1 MRRGGIP
8 PMPQSARSRHV
19 DSFGS
24 DAPSRFGRA
33 VVDNLQTAVLVID
46 EQHRMLYLNQA
57 AEVLFAAS
65 MRQVSGQPIDLLLA
79 DPALADLIDETFERQ
94 QAVLRH
100 DLTFLPP
107 GSDLPRHCDC
117 WLSPCDLGDQ
127 RSLILELATSGPL
140 GDTEREA
147 RLLAQQE
154 ANRLMLRGLA
164 HEIKNPLG
172 GLRGAAQLL
181 ERELADPDLTEFT
194 QIIIGE
200 ADRLKNLIDRMLSP
214 QLMLDNARVSVHEVL
229 ERVRALVSADLPA
242 DVSIECDYDP
252 SLPDLW
258 ADREHLIQAF
268 LNLVRNAVQAVEEAP
283 ARPGRVT
290 LRTRVRRRLTI
301 ANRHHRLLVQVD
313 IIDNGPGVPE
323 ELREQIFH
331 PLITGRPTGTGLG
344 LSIAQSLISR
354 HEGCINF
361 YSTPGNTVFSV
372 LLPIAGEQQ

>member
-1 MRRGGIP
+1 M
-8 PMPQSARSRHV
+8 
-19 DSFGS
+19 DSFGN
-24 DAPSRFGRA
+24 DDPPRFGRA

-46 EQHRMLYLNQA
+46 EQRRMLYLNQA

-65 MRQVSGQPIDLLLA
+65 MRQLSGQPLDLLLG
-79 DPALADLIDETFERQ
+79 DPALANLIDETFERQ

-107 GSDLPRHCDC
+107 GSDIPKRFDC
-117 WLSPCDLGDQ
+117 WLSPCDLGGQ

-214 QLMLDNARVSVHEVL
+214 QLMLNNDRVSVHEVL

-242 DVSIECDYDP
+242 DVGIDCDYDP

-283 ARPGRVT
+283 VRPGRVT

-301 ANRHHRLLVQVD
+301 AGRHHRLLVQVD
-313 IIDNGPGVPE
+313 VIDNGPGVPE

-331 PLITGRPTGTGLG
+331 PLITGRSTGTGLG

>member
-1 MRRGGIP
+1 MDSPSTNGL
-8 PMPQSARSRHV
+8 PQ
-19 DSFGS
+19 
-24 DAPSRFGRA
+24 FGRA

-46 EQHRMLYLNQA
+46 EQRRMLYLNQA
-57 AEVLFAAS
+57 AEVLFGAS
-65 MRQVSGQPIDLLLA
+65 VRQLSGQPLELLLS
-79 DPALADLIDETFERQ
+79 DPDLTELIGETFERH

-107 GSDLPRHCDC
+107 GSDVPKRCDC
-117 WLSPCDLGDQ
+117 WLTPCELVGQ
-127 RSLILELATSGPL
+127 RSLLLELATTGPL

-154 ANRLMLRGLA
+154 ASRLMLRGLA

-214 QLMLDNARVSVHEVL
+214 QLTLDNGRVSVHEVL
-229 ERVRALVSADLPA
+229 ERVRALVSTDLPA
-242 DVSIECDYDP
+242 DVCIDCDYDP

-268 LNLVRNAVQAVEEAP
+268 LNLVRNAVQAVDEAP

-301 ANRHHRLLVQVD
+301 AGRHHRLLVQVD

-323 ELREQIFH
+323 HLREQIFH

-344 LSIAQSLISR
+344 LSIAQSLVSR

-372 LLPIAGEQQ
+372 LLPIAGEQR

>member
-1 MRRGGIP
+1 
-8 PMPQSARSRHV
+8 V
-19 DSFGS
+19 
-24 DAPSRFGRA
+24 
-33 VVDNLQTAVLVID
+33 VID
-46 EQHRMLYLNQA
+46 EQRRMLYLNQA

-65 MRQVSGQPIDLLLA
+65 MRQLSGQPLDLLLG
-79 DPALADLIDETFERQ
+79 DPALANLIDETFERQ

-107 GSDLPRHCDC
+107 GSDIPKRFDC
-117 WLSPCDLGDQ
+117 WLSPCDLGGQ

-214 QLMLDNARVSVHEVL
+214 QLMLNNDRVSVHEVL

-242 DVSIECDYDP
+242 DVGIDCDYDP

-283 ARPGRVT
+283 VRPGRVT

-301 ANRHHRLLVQVD
+301 AGRHHRLLVQVD
-313 IIDNGPGVPE
+313 VIDNGPGVPE

-331 PLITGRPTGTGLG
+331 PLITGRSTGTGLG

>member
-1 MRRGGIP
+1 M
-8 PMPQSARSRHV
+8 
-19 DSFGS
+19 
-24 DAPSRFGRA
+24 
-33 VVDNLQTAVLVID
+33 VDNLQTAVLVID
-46 EQHRMLYLNQA
+46 EQRRMLYLNQA

-65 MRQVSGQPIDLLLA
+65 MRQLSGQPLDLLFG

-107 GSDLPRHCDC
+107 GSDIPKRCDC
-117 WLSPCDLGDQ
+117 WLSPCDLDGQ
-127 RSLILELATSGPL
+127 PRLILELATNGPL

-214 QLMLDNARVSVHEVL
+214 QLMLDNDRVSVHEVL
-229 ERVRALVSADLPA
+229 ERVRALVSADLPS

-290 LRTRVRRRLTI
+290 LRTRVRRRLTV
-301 ANRHHRLLVQVD
+301 AGRHHRLLVQVD
-313 IIDNGPGVPE
+313 VIDNGPGVPE

-331 PLITGRPTGTGLG
+331 PLITGRSTGTGLG
-344 LSIAQSLISR
+344 LSIAQSLIAR

-372 LLPIAGEQQ
+372 LLPIAGEQR

>member
-1 MRRGGIP
+1 M
-8 PMPQSARSRHV
+8 
-19 DSFGS
+19 DSFGN
-24 DAPSRFGRA
+24 DDPPRFGRA

-46 EQHRMLYLNQA
+46 EQRRMLYLNQA

-65 MRQVSGQPIDLLLA
+65 MRQLSGQPLDLLLG
-79 DPALADLIDETFERQ
+79 DPALANLIDETFERQ

-107 GSDLPRHCDC
+107 GSDIPKRFDC
-117 WLSPCDLGDQ
+117 WLSPCDLGGQ

-214 QLMLDNARVSVHEVL
+214 QLML
-229 ERVRALVSADLPA
+229 VSADLPA
-242 DVSIECDYDP
+242 DVGIDCDYDP

-283 ARPGRVT
+283 VRPGRVT

-301 ANRHHRLLVQVD
+301 AGRHHRLLVQVD
-313 IIDNGPGVPE
+313 VIDNGPGVPE

-331 PLITGRPTGTGLG
+331 PLITGRSTGTGLG

>member
-1 MRRGGIP
+1 MRRCGNASV
-8 PMPQSARSRHV
+8 PQPTGTTDV
-19 DSFGS
+19 DSPRTNGL
-24 DAPSRFGRA
+24 PQFGRA

-46 EQHRMLYLNQA
+46 EQRRMLYLNQA
-57 AEVLFAAS
+57 AEVLFGAS
-65 MRQVSGQPIDLLLA
+65 VRQLSGQPLELLLS
-79 DPALADLIDETFERQ
+79 DPDLTELIGETFERH

-107 GSDLPRHCDC
+107 GSDVPKRCDC
-117 WLSPCDLGDQ
+117 WLTPCELVGQ
-127 RSLILELATSGPL
+127 RSLLLELATTGPL

-154 ANRLMLRGLA
+154 ASRLMLRGLA

-214 QLMLDNARVSVHEVL
+214 QLTLDNGRVSVHEVL
-229 ERVRALVSADLPA
+229 ERVRALVSTDLPA
-242 DVSIECDYDP
+242 DVCIDCDYDP

-268 LNLVRNAVQAVEEAP
+268 LNLVRNAVQAVDEAP

-301 ANRHHRLLVQVD
+301 AGRHHRLLVQVD

-323 ELREQIFH
+323 HLREQIFH

-344 LSIAQSLISR
+344 LSIAQSLVSR

-372 LLPIAGEQQ
+372 LLPIAGEQR